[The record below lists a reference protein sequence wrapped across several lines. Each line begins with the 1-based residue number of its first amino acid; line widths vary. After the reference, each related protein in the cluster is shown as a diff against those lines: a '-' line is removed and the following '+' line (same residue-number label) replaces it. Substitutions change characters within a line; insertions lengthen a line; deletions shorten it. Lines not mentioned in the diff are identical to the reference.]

1 MFVVCC
7 APSIDT
13 RGITS
18 SNVFNSVFNILWYMS
33 IGYRFFQLNDCY
45 GYLVMYSRTAMFTSE
60 ITLYCLV
67 MGVMGLVSVNI
78 GWHFTAFHNSS
89 GTNYTNNTYLWSVPT
104 IGEFKVS
111 T

>member
-13 RGITS
+13 SGITS

-45 GYLVMYSRTAMFTSE
+45 GYLVMYSQTVMFTSE
-60 ITLYCLV
+60 TTLYCLV
-67 MGVMGLVSVNI
+67 MGTLRVGFCQYWM
-78 GWHFTAFHNSS
+78 AFHGISQQFW
-89 GTNYTNNTYLWSVPT
+89 YQLYQ
-104 IGEFKVS
+104 
-111 T
+111 